1 MRLCL
6 IQHAKAL
13 SKQEDPERPLSKEG
27 KAELA
32 KICKFIEPLKFEV
45 GEIWHSEK
53 LRTQQTAK
61 ELAAVVKSSE
71 GCVEKDNIGAK
82 DNPVPVKEAVES
94 GDKDLM
100 IVGHLPFLD
109 KFASLLLADAA
120 EAGIVDFQNAG
131 IVYLESDEDGGW
143 SVEWIL
149 VPQMLV

>member
-1 MRLCL
+1 MKLYL

-27 KAELA
+27 KTELA
-32 KICKFIEPLKFEV
+32 KIRKFIEPLKFEID
-45 GEIWHSEK
+45 EIWHSEK
-53 LRTQQTAK
+53 LRAKQTAE
-61 ELAAVVKSSE
+61 ELAGVVKSSA

-82 DNPVPVKEAVES
+82 DDPVPVKEAVES
-94 GDKDLM
+94 GGKDLM
-100 IVGHLPFLD
+100 IIGHLPFLD
-109 KFASLLLADAA
+109 KFASLLLAGAA
-120 EAGIVDFQNAG
+120 EAGIVDFRNAG